1 MELIRG
7 THNLRA
13 EHRGCVLTIGNF
25 DGVHLGH
32 QAVLRQVRAKA
43 EALGVP
49 SAVMT
54 FEPQPQ
60 ELFQPEQAPARLTN
74 WREKYLALRDQDV
87 DRHIV
92 IEFNKKFASQPAREF
107 IEKTLVEKLG
117 VKFLVVGDDFRFG
130 YKREG
135 DFSLLQQA
143 GKELGFEVVD
153 TRSYRQQQQRVSS
166 TAIRKALEE
175 GDFKNA
181 EAMLGRPYQ
190 MQGKVVHGRKNG
202 RTIGFPTANIPLKR
216 LKSPLHG
223 VFAVTVT
230 ISRAEGTTY
239 DDTDVGRAFGATNS
253 RDEQSEVA
261 NSRVEDPNSRCAA
274 TNTLGEAENS
284 RCGHR
289 HAANSRDAGANN
301 RCVATN
307 TRAEGTYHG
316 VANLGTRPTL
326 NGDEVQLEVHL
337 FDFSGNLYGQR
348 VTVTPVAKLRAEQR
362 FASLEHLKQ
371 QIEKDAAR
379 AKQLLAH
386 EAER

>member
-1 MELIRG
+1 MEFIRG

-13 EHRGCVLTIGNF
+13 EHQGCVLTIGNF

-32 QAVLRQVRAKA
+32 QAVLQQVRAKA
-43 EALGVP
+43 KALGVA

-74 WREKYLALRDQDV
+74 WREKYLALRDQQL

-107 IEKTLVEKLG
+107 IEQTLVAKLG

-130 YKREG
+130 FKREG
-135 DFSLLQQA
+135 DFKLLQEA
-143 GKELGFEVVD
+143 GAQLGFEVID

-166 TAIRKALEE
+166 TAIRQALND
-175 GDFKNA
+175 GDFDSA
-181 EAMLGRPYQ
+181 EAMLGRPFQ
-190 MQGKVVHGRKNG
+190 MRGKVVHGRKNG

-223 VFAVTVT
+223 VFAVK
-230 ISRAEGTTY
+230 ISLNRKAEGETY
-239 DDTDVGRAFGATNS
+239 QA
-253 RDEQSEVA
+253 
-261 NSRVEDPNSRCAA
+261 
-274 TNTLGEAENS
+274 
-284 RCGHR
+284 
-289 HAANSRDAGANN
+289 
-301 RCVATN
+301 
-307 TRAEGTYHG
+307 

-337 FDFSGNLYGQR
+337 FDFSGNLYGQQ
-348 VTVTPVAKLRAEQR
+348 VTVTPIAKLRAEQR
-362 FASLEHLKQ
+362 FASLAQLKQ
-371 QIEKDAAR
+371 QIEQDAAR
-379 AKQLLAH
+379 AKQLLAR
-386 EAER
+386 A

>member
-13 EHRGCVLTIGNF
+13 EHNGCVLTIGNF

-32 QAVLRQVRAKA
+32 QAVLNQVREKA
-43 EALGVP
+43 QQLGVP

-60 ELFQPEQAPARLTN
+60 ELFQPEKAPARLTN
-74 WREKYLALRDQDV
+74 WREKYLALQAQNV

-107 IEKTLVEKLG
+107 IEQTLVGKLG

-135 DFSLLQQA
+135 DFELLQNA

-166 TAIRKALEE
+166 TAIRQALEQ
-175 GDFKNA
+175 GDFDLA
-181 EAMLGRPYQ
+181 EQMLGRPYQ
-190 MQGKVVHGRKNG
+190 MCGKVVHGRKNG
-202 RTIGFPTANIPLKR
+202 RTIGFPTANVPLKR

-223 VFAVTVT
+223 VFAVT
-230 ISRAEGTTY
+230 A
-239 DDTDVGRAFGATNS
+239 
-253 RDEQSEVA
+253 Q
-261 NSRVEDPNSRCAA
+261 
-274 TNTLGEAENS
+274 LGKGGKNYS
-284 RCGHR
+284 
-289 HAANSRDAGANN
+289 
-301 RCVATN
+301 
-307 TRAEGTYHG
+307 G

-337 FDFSGNLYGQR
+337 FEFSGNLYGQQM
-348 VTVTPVAKLRAEQR
+348 TVTPVAKLRNEQR
-362 FASLEHLKQ
+362 FASLQHLQ
-371 QIEKDAAR
+371 EQIEKDAAR
-379 AKQLLAH
+379 ARDALAC
-386 EAER
+386 RSQ

>member
-13 EHRGCVLTIGNF
+13 KHCGCVLTIGNF
-25 DGVHLGH
+25 DGVHRGH
-32 QAVLRQVRAKA
+32 QAVLQQVKAKA
-43 EALGVP
+43 QALGVP

-60 ELFQPEQAPARLTN
+60 ELFQPEKAPARLTN
-74 WREKYLALRDQDV
+74 WREKYLALREQGI

-107 IEKTLVEKLG
+107 IEQILVEKLG

-130 YKREG
+130 FKREG
-135 DFSLLQQA
+135 DFELLQKA
-143 GKELGFEVVD
+143 GRELGFEVVD
-153 TRSYRQQQQRVSS
+153 TRSYRQQEQRVSS
-166 TAIRKALEE
+166 TAIRQALDQ
-175 GDFKNA
+175 GDFDNA

-230 ISRAEGTTY
+230 LGT
-239 DDTDVGRAFGATNS
+239 
-253 RDEQSEVA
+253 
-261 NSRVEDPNSRCAA
+261 
-274 TNTLGEAENS
+274 AEN
-284 RCGHR
+284 R
-289 HAANSRDAGANN
+289 
-301 RCVATN
+301 
-307 TRAEGTYHG
+307 RAQGTHQA

-337 FDFSGNLYGQR
+337 FDFSGNLYGQQ

-362 FASLEHLKQ
+362 FASLEQLKQ
-371 QIEKDAAR
+371 QIQKDAAR
-379 AKQLLAH
+379 AKQLLA
-386 EAER
+386 EQTADN